1 MPPKATWD
9 TIASFSG
16 CNSGIGGGGG
26 GGFLLIPNTKVYITC
41 RSIAK
46 AEATIAALENETGRR
61 TIILPLDLSSFDS
74 IKQAAAEF
82 RRQESVLHILFNNA
96 GVMAAPM
103 SLLTHE
109 HYDLQFGVNVLGTM
123 MLLYPRV
130 QVFAEPEPRTR
141 VRFSLLARSPP
152 FLRFANFEA
161 LTDTPTRSKMSPDAL
176 YAQSKFSLYSLNKH
190 RVSFECARRHAS
202 DGVISIALHPGM
214 LTTDIGRHFHPSNFS
229 QAKLNTLSLTRLWAD
244 TAPKAAT
251 LNGKVHASR
260 TGTLHQGTLDPAFGA
275 QL

>member
-9 TIASFSG
+9 TSDLSDLTSY
-16 CNSGIGGGGG
+16 NGIGKETAK
-26 GGFLLIPNTKVYITC
+26 FLLIPNTKVYVTC

-74 IKQAAAEF
+74 IKHEF

-109 HYDLQFGVNVLGTM
+109 HYDLQFGVNVLGHFYLIQ
-123 MLLYPRV
+123 LLLPCLKAAASKI
-130 QVFAEPEPRTR
+130 Q
-141 VRFSLLARSPP
+141 SLLARSPP

-176 YAQSKFSLYSLNKH
+176 YAQSKFANIVFSS
-190 RVSFECARRHAS
+190 ECARRHAF
-202 DGVISIALHPGM
+202 DGVISTALHPGM
-214 LTTDIGRHFHPSNFS
+214 LTTDIGRHLHPLKGLIIVR
-229 QAKLNTLSLTRLWAD
+229 ALTQLWAG
-244 TAPKAAT
+244 TALEAAT
-251 LNGKVHASR
+251 LNGKYLIPWAG
-260 TGTLHQGTLDPAFGA
+260 TGTLHQGTLDPAIGA
-275 QL
+275 QLWQSIASDIDL